1 MPGPQLAVKPW
12 SCCAGVEGEAQVL
25 FPKERE
31 LAEKCNKHLK
41 VIMDKGSPICEY
53 HS

>member
-1 MPGPQLAVKPW
+1 MPGPQLAVKPR
-12 SCCAGVEGEAQVL
+12 SGRAGVEGEAQVL

-41 VIMDKGSPICEY
+41 VIIDKGSQILEY
-53 HS
+53 